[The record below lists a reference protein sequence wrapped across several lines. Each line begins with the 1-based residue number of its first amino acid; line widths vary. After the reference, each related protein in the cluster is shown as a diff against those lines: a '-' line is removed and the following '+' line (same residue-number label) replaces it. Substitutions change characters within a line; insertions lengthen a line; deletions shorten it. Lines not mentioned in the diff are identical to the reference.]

1 MENLCKSQSLKKGYP
16 SNSGYNSGPGGWLQ
30 LLCTPLKFQ
39 FSYDAAKLSSDLR
52 GSSINDVTHLRGR
65 GICQEVF

>member
-1 MENLCKSQSLKKGYP
+1 MENLCKSQPLKKGYP

-52 GSSINDVTHLRGR
+52 GPP
-65 GICQEVF
+65 